1 MSWYYESCRNIFWKH
16 KGNKYKNASTENS
29 STHFFLVWHGAWW
42 LELETKTT
50 LWIIIKSTNVQG
62 NYYMPGRSCNALIT
76 KISQSTLGLRENELS
91 RETVNY
97 GGVSNMVYEIRQS
110 SIICWVDGTIV
121 SSTKRLMFQAL
132 FFFHNFLQNSLQKNP
147 FDLFLQK

>member
-1 MSWYYESCRNIFWKH
+1 MKVVDTS
-16 KGNKYKNASTENS
+16 YKNTRAINIKM
-29 STHFFLVWHGAWW
+29 HLQKILQLIFLVWHGAWW

-97 GGVSNMVYEIRQS
+97 GGASNMVYEIRQS

-132 FFFHNFLQNSLQKNP
+132 FFFIISCKNLCKKNP
-147 FDLFLQK
+147 FNLFFQK